1 MYGFSLRAK
10 NKLQL
15 ITLYP
20 YRKILKIR
28 ALVIDDNKDIQNV
41 FAELLYFNNVD
52 VVGKGSNGQEAV
64 ELYKKLHP
72 DIVFIDAMMPEYN
85 GFYGLEKIREY
96 DPKSTIVLVTGS
108 INVEDEIDGYGAS
121 AILPKPINMTKIMNV
136 IKKFCIH

>member
-1 MYGFSLRAK
+1 MG
-10 NKLQL
+10 
-15 ITLYP
+15 
-20 YRKILKIR
+20 IR
-28 ALVIDDNKDIQNV
+28 AIVIDDNKDIQNV

-72 DIVFIDAMMPEYN
+72 DIVFIDAMMPKYN

-108 INVEDEIDGYGAS
+108 INVEDEIDGCGAS
-121 AILPKPINMTKIMNV
+121 AILPKPIDMIKIMNV
-136 IKKFCIH
+136 VKKFCIH